1 MDGQSLAV
9 ESSNAK
15 PVPMGL
21 VSSLRVRIVYQPVG
35 DQTVK
40 RSLSAKIPAQVITT
54 QVADRYLPAVTGKP
68 GMLRGR
74 CAIGGTARRLTETLK
89 MIFDAAG
96 IDPAMRMTVIDGDS
110 LTVVSNNML
119 TTAAADFITLAYI
132 SLALPVLSYCLRV
145 GRCIKPVNG
154 DSSTHSDM

>member
-1 MDGQSLAV
+1 MF
-9 ESSNAK
+9 
-15 PVPMGL
+15 
-21 VSSLRVRIVYQPVG
+21 
-35 DQTVK
+35 
-40 RSLSAKIPAQVITT
+40 TT
-54 QVADRYLPAVTGKP
+54 QVADGNLPVVTGEP
-68 GMLRGR
+68 DVLHGR
-74 CAIGGTARRLTETLK
+74 CTKDVAARRLAETLK